1 MRRASRIFLALMI
14 SGGIPLFGA
23 GGGEEGGFNP
33 RREIQRAEE
42 LIETGRLDAALT
54 LLSDVVRR
62 NPEQIQRAQ
71 KLILRVRDI
80 KERINTLFVELSA
93 AIEAGDEVLADEKI
107 RAVKKL
113 DTDPNR
119 NTLNQLIMG
128 AVAVGKARNDVI
140 RDAIF
145 AEAETSMESGDY
157 RPAADVY
164 RSGFNKQQYLEFYD
178 EYVSLAQDREP
189 INRYLD
195 DPVRQEKVW
204 EAYGGLAPEGNRIIE
219 ELLASLEDWDAS
231 AAAMER
237 EASSAS
243 SSLDSAE
250 PAEWPGMLSEFT
262 GSLTAAAE
270 KSRSSRRIVDALE
283 NLRVSFYSVL
293 DGIPEDFYFE
303 RIDEFMAGRSG
314 RRNLEG
320 IQAAQ
325 RRHWEA
331 GYLDISGKMD
341 ERMRRYIDKGRTEIF
356 ARENAESVR
365 SFTAALESAGAA
377 DSFASVLDDYPAGA
391 EGGPESEAEGGD
403 FLTRIR
409 GSAALRAY
417 TEEAVP
423 YWLELNS
430 LIAALPS
437 SEGVGIDALLTE
449 NITAIADPLV
459 ESAGQVDLLRDGW
472 KERDSLLARIPGSD
486 SADVRAAA
494 AALSDD
500 LEKAR
505 GFFTDF
511 RLFLYVDALS
521 PLYDELA
528 SGVRADFNDDIDE
541 ARRLI
546 FSDDSE
552 SLPFR
557 RPSRSIDVLLNPAL
571 DELRRAESDITG
583 FIDTVGRLLAREPP
597 LENPDAVTAFRRRA
611 ESLLSDV
618 RDTSIRLDQLRGDAL
633 VFANR
638 ARKAEVSALNELEA
652 AGRELSTAR
661 EAVESGRRSG
671 SIDEYYRAVSLLN
684 SAAEDLDNVDSFYL
698 EIFINDRD
706 TAENSGIDESRGA
719 LRDQVQNDRGRLA
732 VTVKQNAVNT
742 ARRSY
747 DEGTYSLGIGVLSQS
762 QEFWNDS
769 YGENDPELAA
779 WTTRLQNARQAL
791 GKTVIEPADPLYAE
805 MNQYLNLAGR
815 RYLEGVLIAERNPRN
830 ADALQAFREAEELL
844 DQVLGVFP
852 GNEAALLLGQ
862 KILRQTDGEAWSA
875 EARKL
880 VNDTRSALS
889 RGDTFELQG
898 TDVNK
903 GLYVQISVLREIDP
917 AFPGLDQLIYDTEA
931 ALGIIIPQP
940 DPAVLSESRRITAE
954 AEQVWTNLGSVGSQ
968 RALLLVERALSL
980 WLDNTDASNLKNRIL
995 LSTEPERL
1003 PALPAQLL
1011 NLISLVEQYYD
1022 EGNFILAGAFLD
1034 RIADEYARFS
1044 GDPRI
1049 REWNRKVAARL

>member
-1 MRRASRIFLALMI
+1 MI
-14 SGGIPLFGA
+14 SAGIPLFGA
-23 GGGEEGGFNP
+23 GGGEEGGFSP
-33 RREIQRAEE
+33 RREIRRAEE

-54 LLSDVVRR
+54 LLSEVVRR

-80 KERINTLFVELSA
+80 KERINALFNELNA
-93 AIEAGDEVLADEKI
+93 AIEAGDEILADETI

-128 AVAVGKARNDVI
+128 AVAVGKVRNDAI

-145 AEAETSMESGDY
+145 AQAETFMKSGDY

-178 EYVSLAQDREP
+178 EYVSLARDRES

-204 EAYGGLAPEGNRIIE
+204 QAYGSLAPEGNRIIE

-237 EASSAS
+237 EASTAS
-243 SSLDSAE
+243 LFLDSAE
-250 PAEWPGMLSEFT
+250 PAEWSGVLSQFA
-262 GSLTAAAE
+262 GFLDAAAE
-270 KSRSSRRIVDALE
+270 NSRNSRRIADALE
-283 NLRVSFYSVL
+283 NLRLSFYRIL

-314 RRNLEG
+314 RRNREG

-341 ERMRRYIDKGRTEIF
+341 ERILSYIDKGRREIF

-365 SFTAALESAGAA
+365 SFTAALEAAGAA
-377 DSFASVLDDYPAGA
+377 DSFAGAPAEYPAGA
-391 EGGPESEAEGGD
+391 EGGLKGRPEGGLKGGD
-403 FLTRIR
+403 FRVRIR
-409 GSAALRAY
+409 GSAALRTY
-417 TEEAVP
+417 IEEAVP

-437 SEGVGIDALLTE
+437 SQGVSIDDLLTE
-449 NITAIADPLV
+449 DITAIADPLV
-459 ESAGQVDLLRDGW
+459 ESVGQVDLLRGGW
-472 KERDSLLARIPGSD
+472 KERDSRLARIPGSD
-486 SADVRAAA
+486 SADVRSAS

-511 RLFLYVDALS
+511 RLFLYVDALK
-521 PLYDELA
+521 PLYDELE
-528 SGVRADFNDDIDE
+528 SGVQSDFNDDIDE

-546 FSDDSE
+546 FGEDDGDSDDSE
-552 SLPFR
+552 SLPLR
-557 RPSRSIDVLLNPAL
+557 RPSRGIDLLLNPAL

-611 ESLLSDV
+611 EELLSES
-618 RDTSIRLDQLRGDAL
+618 RDTSIRLAQLRADAL

-638 ARKAEVSALNELEA
+638 ARRAEVSALNELES
-652 AGRELSTAR
+652 AGRELSASR

-706 TAENSGIDESRGA
+706 TAQASGIDESRGA

-742 ARRSY
+742 ARISY

-779 WTTRLQNARQAL
+779 WTIRLQNARQAL

-815 RYLEGVLIAERNPRN
+815 RYLEGVLIVEEDPRN

-875 EARKL
+875 DARKL

-889 RGDTFELQG
+889 RGDTSELLG
-898 TDVNK
+898 TDGNK
-903 GLYVQISVLREIDP
+903 GLYVQISVIREIDP
-917 AFPGLDQLIYDTEA
+917 AFPGLDQLIYDTEVS
-931 ALGIIIPQP
+931 LGIIIPPP

-954 AEQVWTNLGSVGSQ
+954 AEQVWTNLGSVGSE

-995 LSTEPERL
+995 LSAEPERL